1 MQPKY
6 GFNISGIQQVGVG
19 TENFRKSWNWFIR
32 MFGTDVKILEDDTVA
47 ERMLPYTG
55 NQPQKRHACIAVN
68 LQGGGGFEIWQYSER
83 KPQPVGFDIAVGDLG
98 VFAAKLNCRDIPACH
113 KALKA
118 QWDAVSDVS
127 ALPDG
132 TPCFYVKDLFG
143 NCFQLV
149 QTDYIYIDEGKL
161 TGGMAGTVVGVT
173 DMDKSIAFYR
183 EILGYDTVKYD
194 ETGVFADWSLLPG
207 ADGRYRRVLMAP
219 SKLRQGAFSALMGP
233 DCIELVQ
240 ALDRTPRKIYEGR
253 YWGDPGF
260 IQICY
265 DVTGMRELEKFC
277 AEKGHPFTV
286 DSCPGGITFDMGD
299 ASGHFTYIEDPDGT
313 LIEFVE
319 THKVPVVK
327 KLGWYIDMKKR
338 DPRKPLPKFLFR
350 AMGPETRGRTRPAH
364 ALRREGSPLLE
375 PEQLPG
381 PGEPSRDPQGRC
393 RGRRPLGHG
402 LPDGQPDDDRPDG
415 PPREVRADAR
425 RLREEGGRLP
435 VQLRLPGHPVH
446 DRLPGEPPRRH
457 RL

>member
-1 MQPKY
+1 MHQQY

-113 KALKA
+113 QALKA
-118 QWDAVSDVS
+118 KWDAVSDVG

-132 TPCFYVKDLFG
+132 TPCFYVKDLYG

-194 ETGVFADWSLLPG
+194 ETGVFADWSPSG
-207 ADGRYRRVLMAP
+207 RRRKVPPRPDGPFEAP
-219 SKLRQGAFSALMGP
+219 
-233 DCIELVQ
+233 
-240 ALDRTPRKIYEGR
+240 
-253 YWGDPGF
+253 
-260 IQICY
+260 
-265 DVTGMRELEKFC
+265 
-277 AEKGHPFTV
+277 
-286 DSCPGGITFDMGD
+286 PGGLLR
-299 ASGHFTYIEDPDGT
+299 PDGPGLHRT
-313 LIEFVE
+313 GAGAGPHPAKDLRG
-319 THKVPVVK
+319 PL
-327 KLGWYIDMKKR
+327 LGRPGLHPDLLRRHRDAGTGEILRGEGPSLHRGQLPRRHHLRHGRRLRPLHLHRGPGRHPYIDMKKR

-350 AMGPETRGRTRPAH
+350 AMG
-364 ALRREGSPLLE
+364 LVSREKE
-375 PEQLPG
+375 K
-381 PGEPSRDPQGRC
+381 
-393 RGRRPLGHG
+393 
-402 LPDGQPDDDRPDG
+402 
-415 PPREVRADAR
+415 
-425 RLREEGGRLP
+425 
-435 VQLRLPGHPVH
+435 
-446 DRLPGEPPRRH
+446 
-457 RL
+457 

>member
-1 MQPKY
+1 MQDTQ
-6 GFNISGIQQVGVG
+6 GFAISGIQQVGVG
-19 TENFRKSWNWFIR
+19 TENFRKSWNWFID

-55 NQPQKRHACIAVN
+55 NRPQKRHACIAVN

-83 KPQPVGFDIAVGDLG
+83 KPQPVAFEIAAGDLG
-98 VFAAKLNCRDIPACH
+98 VFAAKVNCRDVPACQ
-113 KALKA
+113 KALSAK
-118 QWDAVSDVS
+118 WNAVSGVS

-132 TPCFYVKDLFG
+132 TPCFYVKDLYG

-149 QTDYIYIDEGKL
+149 QTDFLYIDEGKL

-173 DMDKSIAFYR
+173 DMERSIDFYR

-194 ETGVFADWSLLPG
+194 ETGVFGDWSLLPG
-207 ADGRYRRVLMAP
+207 ANEKYRRVLLVP
-219 SKLRQGAFSALMGP
+219 SKPRQGAFSGLMGP
-233 DCIELVQ
+233 DCVELVQ

-265 DVTGMRELEKFC
+265 DVTGMRALEKFC
-277 AEKGHPFTV
+277 TEKGHPFTV

-338 DPRKPLPKFLFR
+338 DPRKPLPKILFR
-350 AMGPETRGRTRPAH
+350 AMG
-364 ALRREGSPLLE
+364 LVSREK
-375 PEQLPG
+375 
-381 PGEPSRDPQGRC
+381 
-393 RGRRPLGHG
+393 
-402 LPDGQPDDDRPDG
+402 
-415 PPREVRADAR
+415 VK
-425 RLREEGGRLP
+425 
-435 VQLRLPGHPVH
+435 
-446 DRLPGEPPRRH
+446 
-457 RL
+457 